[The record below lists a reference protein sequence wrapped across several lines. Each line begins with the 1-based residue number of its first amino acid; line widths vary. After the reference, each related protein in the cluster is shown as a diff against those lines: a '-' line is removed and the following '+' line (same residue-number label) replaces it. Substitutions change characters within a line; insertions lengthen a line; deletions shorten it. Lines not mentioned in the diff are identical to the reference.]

1 MFKGTDTVNVPLR
14 LQELLDVV
22 VQEVLLD
29 VLVPRH
35 QLHVVDLQCFTIKER
50 NNRSGSTEV
59 RESHLHPKIGFCAF
73 ESVVMASAEYEVSTN
88 QSTVCLQ
95 IWTNKGAPLY

>member
-50 NNRSGSTEV
+50 NNRTGSTEV
-59 RESHLHPKIGFCAF
+59 RESHFAPKNWIL
-73 ESVVMASAEYEVSTN
+73 
-88 QSTVCLQ
+88 CL
-95 IWTNKGAPLY
+95 